1 MKFVVVA
8 QHRSEYPE
16 PITFAKG
23 AELVVGEC
31 YAGEEGWDNWYLCST
46 PGQQDGWV
54 PGQVIERLDGSRG
67 RALEDYCAREL
78 DVDPGDSVVGGRQL
92 NGWVWSCRDAD
103 GATGWVPLAAV
114 QPVI

>member
-54 PGQVIERLDGSRG
+54 PGQVSS
-67 RALEDYCAREL
+67 A
-78 DVDPGDSVVGGRQL
+78 
-92 NGWVWSCRDAD
+92 WT
-103 GATGWVPLAAV
+103 ATGAGRWRIIAPASWMLIRAITWWAV
-114 QPVI
+114 GS